1 MKARNLFV
9 SFITLLVLCWGGVL
23 SADDRGQTELPLGQ
37 QTVNINQADAATL
50 ADVLVGVGMS
60 KAQAIVA
67 YREENGKFFSAE
79 ELTAVRGI
87 GEATIAKN
95 SSKIVVK

>member
-9 SFITLLVLCWGGVL
+9 SFIVTLVLCWGSIL
-23 SADDRGQTELPLGQ
+23 SADDSGQAEMPMDQL
-37 QTVNINQADAATL
+37 TVNINQADAETL

-67 YREENGKFFSAE
+67 YREENGKFYSAE

-87 GEATIAKN
+87 GESTIAKN
-95 SSKIVVK
+95 NTKIVVK

>member
-9 SFITLLVLCWGGVL
+9 SFIATLVLCWGSVL
-23 SADDRGQTELPLGQ
+23 SADDSGQTELLMDEL
-37 QTVNINQADAATL
+37 TVNINQATAETL
-50 ADVLVGVGMS
+50 ADVLVGVGIS

-67 YREENGKFFSAE
+67 YREENGKFYSAE

-95 SSKIVVK
+95 NTKIVVK

>member
-1 MKARNLFV
+1 MEIGKKLV
-9 SFITLLVLCWGGVL
+9 LTLLLALVF
-23 SADDRGQTELPLGQ
+23 SISYADP
-37 QTVNINQADAATL
+37 VNINQADAETL

-67 YREENGKFFSAE
+67 YREENGKFYSAE

-87 GEATIAKN
+87 GESTIAKN
-95 SSKIVVK
+95 NTKIVVK